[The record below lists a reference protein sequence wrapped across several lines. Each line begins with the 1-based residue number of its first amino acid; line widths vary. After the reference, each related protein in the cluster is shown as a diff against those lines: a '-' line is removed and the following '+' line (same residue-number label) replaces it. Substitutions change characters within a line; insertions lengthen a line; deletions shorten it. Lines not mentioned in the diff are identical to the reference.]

1 MPTPDLA
8 FSRAKISAD
17 GDRSGEHFDTSRR
30 AVMRATTRAPSRP
43 PSRLRRSSVDAR
55 DDARARAS
63 SSSSSSSSEG
73 RHRISARDASFGA
86 GERDAGDDAR
96 AATRDDCAMMEDDAR
111 TYETDDSDGS
121 DTVTALIERTTETE
135 KITRDYC
142 ATEDSA
148 RERTGREK
156 EKPPDGP
163 HCALCRKTF
172 TSEAQRVEHAAG
184 KWHKARVAG
193 TLAPSTRPY
202 T

>member
-1 MPTPDLA
+1 
-8 FSRAKISAD
+8 
-17 GDRSGEHFDTSRR
+17 
-30 AVMRATTRAPSRP
+30 MRATTRAPTRP

-63 SSSSSSSSEG
+63 SSSSSTSSEG
-73 RHRISARDASFGA
+73 RHRIAARDASFGA

-135 KITRDYC
+135 KITRDYY

-148 RERTGREK
+148 RERTG
-156 EKPPDGP
+156 D
-163 HCALCRKTF
+163 ANA
-172 TSEAQRVEHAAG
+172 SER
-184 KWHKARVAG
+184 
-193 TLAPSTRPY
+193 
-202 T
+202 